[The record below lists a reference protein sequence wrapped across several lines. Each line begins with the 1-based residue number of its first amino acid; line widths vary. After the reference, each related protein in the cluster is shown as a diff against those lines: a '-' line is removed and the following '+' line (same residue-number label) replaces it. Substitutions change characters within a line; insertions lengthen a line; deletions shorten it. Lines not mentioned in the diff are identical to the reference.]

1 MVKVFI
7 NNKLVLVPNNTSVLE
22 ACETIGVQ
30 VPRFCYHERLNVA
43 GNCRMCLVEI
53 QNAPKPVA
61 SCAWP
66 VSPEMRVFTDTPLV
80 QKARESVLEFLLV
93 NHPLWYI
100 TNNSWQSN
108 PFRCYFHSIFNNI
121 S

>member
-1 MVKVFI
+1 MVKVYI
-7 NNKLVLVPNNTSVLE
+7 YNNKKVSKLVPNNTSVLE

-30 VPRFCYHERLNVA
+30 VRFCYHERLNVA

-66 VSPEMRVFTDTPLV
+66 VSPEMRVFTDTPLYKKQRKRFRV
-80 QKARESVLEFLLV
+80 SFDKSSTRL
-93 NHPLWYI
+93 
-100 TNNSWQSN
+100 SN
-108 PFRCYFHSIFNNI
+108 L
-121 S
+121 